1 MSTENLLG
9 ERVPLAQRDPTKI
22 SRRNRLL
29 ALLFGVAAVA
39 AVAVAVH
46 WFVSGRFVEET
57 DNAYVA
63 GNVVPIAAQV
73 AGTAREVLVG
83 NTQYVKAGQPLVRLD
98 DTEARIALGQAEA
111 QLIRAVRQA
120 RSANFSNAMY
130 RVAVNARAAELTL
143 AEQALKARSGAT
155 VEVVSGEEYARAR
168 ESVEVAQAN
177 LAAARS
183 QLASGLAASGSGH
196 IEDDPAVMQAIQQLK
211 LAYIRVART
220 TIVAPLEGAVAQ
232 RSVQIGQPVPV
243 GAQLMTVVPVK
254 QLWIEANFKEGQI
267 RNLRIGQPVSAVSD
281 LYGAGMVFHGRIGGL
296 SPGTGSAFSM
306 LPPQNAAGNWIKV
319 VQRVPVVVSLDP
331 AELAAHPLRVGLSM
345 TVSVDTHQRDGA
357 LNTAIDPAGA
367 GASPAPDEEMDRA
380 DALAKRLI
388 EENDG
393 FGPGEATSKS
403 DEGLSRPRGR
413 KMACRSKSIPCRQ

>member
-9 ERVPLAQRDPTKI
+9 ERVPVAQRDPGKI
-22 SRRNRLL
+22 SRRNRLF

-39 AVAVAVH
+39 AAAVGVN
-46 WFVSGRFVEET
+46 WFVSGRYIEET

-98 DTEARIALGQAEA
+98 DTEARIALGQAEGE
-111 QLIRAVRQA
+111 LIRAVRQA
-120 RSANFSNAMY
+120 RSAHFSNAMY
-130 RVAVNARAAELTL
+130 RAAVNARAAELEQ

-155 VEVVSGEEYARAR
+155 VQVVSGEEYARAR
-168 ESVEVAQAN
+168 ESVAVAQAN
-177 LAAARS
+177 LAAARN

-196 IEDDPAVMQAIQQLK
+196 IEEDPAVMQAVQQLK
-211 LAYIRVART
+211 LAYVRVART
-220 TIVAPLEGAVAQ
+220 TLVAPVEGAVAQ
-232 RSVQIGQPVPV
+232 RSVQIGQPVPA
-243 GAQLMTVVPVK
+243 GAQLMTVVPVR
-254 QLWIEANFKEGQI
+254 QLWIEANFKEGQV

-281 LYGAGMVFHGRIGGL
+281 LYGSGMVFHGRIGGL

-319 VQRVPVVVSLDP
+319 VQRVPVVVALDP

-357 LNTAIDPAGA
+357 LASAVDPAGSS
-367 GASPAPDEEMDRA
+367 ASPVADDETQRA
-380 DALAKRLI
+380 DALARKLI
-388 EENDG
+388 EENETVD
-393 FGPGEATSKS
+393 T
-403 DEGLSRPRGR
+403 
-413 KMACRSKSIPCRQ
+413 Q

>member
-9 ERVPLAQRDPTKI
+9 ERVPVAQRDPGKI
-22 SRRNRLL
+22 SRRNRLF

-39 AVAVAVH
+39 AAAVGVN
-46 WFVSGRFVEET
+46 WFVSGRYIEET

-98 DTEARIALGQAEA
+98 DTEARIALGQAEGE
-111 QLIRAVRQA
+111 LIRAVRQA
-120 RSANFSNAMY
+120 RSAHFSNAMY
-130 RVAVNARAAELTL
+130 RAAVNARAAELEQ

-155 VEVVSGEEYARAR
+155 VQVVSGEEYARAR
-168 ESVEVAQAN
+168 ESVAVAQAN
-177 LAAARS
+177 LAAARN

-196 IEDDPAVMQAIQQLK
+196 IEEDPAVMQAVQQLK
-211 LAYIRVART
+211 LAYVRVART
-220 TIVAPLEGAVAQ
+220 TLVAPVEGAVAQ
-232 RSVQIGQPVPV
+232 RSVQIGQPVPA
-243 GAQLMTVVPVK
+243 GAQLMTVVPVR
-254 QLWIEANFKEGQI
+254 QLWIEANFKEGQV

-281 LYGAGMVFHGRIGGL
+281 LYGSGMVFHGRIGGL

-319 VQRVPVVVSLDP
+319 VQRVPVVVALDP

-357 LNTAIDPAGA
+357 LTSAVDPAGSS
-367 GASPAPDEEMDRA
+367 ASPVADDETQRA
-380 DALAKRLI
+380 DALARKLI
-388 EENDG
+388 EENETVD
-393 FGPGEATSKS
+393 T
-403 DEGLSRPRGR
+403 
-413 KMACRSKSIPCRQ
+413 Q

>member
-9 ERVPLAQRDPTKI
+9 ERVPLALRDPRKI
-22 SRRNRLL
+22 SRRNRLF

-46 WFVSGRFVEET
+46 WFISGRYIEET
-57 DNAYVA
+57 DNAYVG

-98 DTEARIALGQAEA
+98 DSEARIALGQAEGE
-111 QLIRAVRQA
+111 LVRAVRQV
-120 RSANFSNAMY
+120 RSAHFSNAMY
-130 RVAVNARAAELTL
+130 QAAVTARAAELEQ
-143 AEQALKARSGAT
+143 ADQALKARTGAT
-155 VEVVSGEEYARAR
+155 VQVVSGEEYERAR
-168 ESVEVAQAN
+168 ESVAVAQAN

-211 LAYIRVART
+211 LAYVRLART

-232 RSVQIGQPVPV
+232 RSVQIGQPVPA
-243 GAQLMTVVPVK
+243 GAQLMMVVPVR
-254 QLWIEANFKEGQI
+254 QVWIEANFKEGQV

-281 LYGAGMVFHGRIGGL
+281 LYGSGMVFHGRIGGL

-331 AELAAHPLRVGLSM
+331 GELAAHPLRVGLSM
-345 TVSVDTHQRDGA
+345 SVSVDTHQRDGA
-357 LNTAIDPAGA
+357 LSTVIDPG
-367 GASPAPDEEMDRA
+367 GASVSPAHDEGMERA
-380 DALAKRLI
+380 DALARRLI

-393 FGPGEATSKS
+393 FG
-403 DEGLSRPRGR
+403 SR
-413 KMACRSKSIPCRQ
+413 

>member
-9 ERVPLAQRDPTKI
+9 DHAAVTKRDASKI
-22 SRRNRLL
+22 TRRNRML
-29 ALLFGVAAVA
+29 AVLFGVAA
-39 AVAVAVH
+39 AVAIAAAVH
-46 WFVSGRFVEET
+46 WLIFGRYAEET

-73 AGTAREVLVG
+73 AGTARAVLAG
-83 NTQYVKAGQPLVRLD
+83 NTQYVKAGQPLVQLD

-120 RSANFSNAMY
+120 RSARISNAMY
-130 RVAVNARAAELTL
+130 QAAVKARAAELAL
-143 AEQALKARSGAT
+143 AEQALKARSDAT

-196 IEDDPAVMQAIQQLK
+196 IENDPAVMQAIQQLK
-211 LAYIRVART
+211 LAYVRVART

-232 RSVQIGQPVPV
+232 RSVQIGQPVPA

-267 RNLRIGQPVSAVSD
+267 RNLRIGQPVSVVSD

-345 TVSVDTHQRDGA
+345 TVSVDTHQRDGT
-357 LNTAIDPAGA
+357 LNTAVDPAG
-367 GASPAPDEEMDRA
+367 GSASPAPDEDMQRA
-380 DALAKRLI
+380 ESLARRLI
-388 EENDG
+388 EEND
-393 FGPGEATSKS
+393 
-403 DEGLSRPRGR
+403 
-413 KMACRSKSIPCRQ
+413 

>member
-9 ERVPLAQRDPTKI
+9 DHVAVTKRDASKI
-22 SRRNRLL
+22 TRRNRML
-29 ALLFGVAAVA
+29 AALFGAAAAVA
-39 AVAVAVH
+39 IAVGVH
-46 WFVSGRFVEET
+46 WFISGRYAEET

-73 AGTAREVLVG
+73 AGTARAVLAG
-83 NTQYVKAGQPLVRLD
+83 NTQYVKVGQPLVQLD

-120 RSANFSNAMY
+120 RSARFSNAMY
-130 RVAVNARAAELTL
+130 QAAVNARAAELAL
-143 AEQALKARSGAT
+143 AEQALKARSDAT

-168 ESVEVAQAN
+168 ESVEVARAN

-183 QLASGLAASGSGH
+183 QLASGLAASGSAH

-211 LAYIRVART
+211 LAYVRVART

-232 RSVQIGQPVPV
+232 RSVQIGQPVAA

-345 TVSVDTHQRDGA
+345 TVSVDTHQRDGT
-357 LNTAIDPAGA
+357 LNTAVDPAG
-367 GASPAPDEEMDRA
+367 GSASPAPDEDMERA
-380 DALAKRLI
+380 EALARRLI
-388 EENDG
+388 EQND
-393 FGPGEATSKS
+393 
-403 DEGLSRPRGR
+403 
-413 KMACRSKSIPCRQ
+413 

>member
-9 ERVPLAQRDPTKI
+9 DHVAVTERDPSKI
-22 SRRNRLL
+22 TRRTRIL
-29 ALLFGVAAVA
+29 AVLFGIAA
-39 AVAVAVH
+39 AVAVAAGVH
-46 WFVSGRFVEET
+46 WFISGRYIEET

-63 GNVVPIAAQV
+63 GNVAPIAAQV
-73 AGTAREVLVG
+73 AGTARAVLAG
-83 NTQYVKAGQPLVRLD
+83 NTQYVKVGQPLVQLD

-120 RSANFSNAMY
+120 RSANFSNAAY
-130 RVAVNARAAELTL
+130 RAAVNARAAELAL
-143 AEQALKARSGAT
+143 AEQQLKARSGAT

-168 ESVEVAQAN
+168 ESLEVAQAN

-183 QLASGLAASGSGH
+183 QLASGLAGSGSGR

-211 LAYIRVART
+211 LAYVRVARM

-232 RSVQIGQPVPV
+232 RSVQIGQPVPA

-367 GASPAPDEEMDRA
+367 SAAPAPNKDMEHA
-380 DALAKRLI
+380 DSLARRLI
-388 EENDG
+388 EENDR
-393 FGPGEATSKS
+393 FGT
-403 DEGLSRPRGR
+403 DEGGLYR
-413 KMACRSKSIPCRQ
+413 

>member
-9 ERVPLAQRDPTKI
+9 DHAAVTKRDSSKI
-22 SRRNRLL
+22 TRRNRML
-29 ALLFGVAAVA
+29 AVLFGVAA
-39 AVAVAVH
+39 AVAIAAGVH
-46 WFVSGRFVEET
+46 WFISGRYVEET

-73 AGTAREVLVG
+73 AGTARAVLAG
-83 NTQYVKAGQPLVRLD
+83 NTQYVKVGQPLVQLD

-120 RSANFSNAMY
+120 RSARFSNAMY
-130 RVAVNARAAELTL
+130 QAAVNARAAELAL
-143 AEQALKARSGAT
+143 AQRALKARSDAT

-168 ESVEVAQAN
+168 ESVEVARAN

-211 LAYIRVART
+211 LAYVRVART

-232 RSVQIGQPVPV
+232 RSVQIGQPVPA

-281 LYGAGMVFHGRIGGL
+281 LYGAAMVFHGRIGGL

-345 TVSVDTHQRDGA
+345 TVSVDTHQRDGT
-357 LNTAIDPAGA
+357 LNTAVDPAGDS
-367 GASPAPDEEMDRA
+367 ASPAPDENMERA
-380 DALAKRLI
+380 ESLARRLI
-388 EENDG
+388 EEND
-393 FGPGEATSKS
+393 
-403 DEGLSRPRGR
+403 
-413 KMACRSKSIPCRQ
+413 

>member
-9 ERVPLAQRDPTKI
+9 ERVPVAQRDPGKI
-22 SRRNRLL
+22 SRRNRLF

-39 AVAVAVH
+39 AAAVGVN
-46 WFVSGRFVEET
+46 WLVSGRYIEET

-98 DTEARIALGQAEA
+98 DTEARIALGQAEGE
-111 QLIRAVRQA
+111 LIRAVRQA
-120 RSANFSNAMY
+120 RSAHFSNAMY
-130 RVAVNARAAELTL
+130 RAAVNARAAELEQ

-155 VEVVSGEEYARAR
+155 VQVVSGEEYARAR
-168 ESVEVAQAN
+168 ESVAVAQAN
-177 LAAARS
+177 LAAARN

-196 IEDDPAVMQAIQQLK
+196 IEDDPAVMQAVQQLK
-211 LAYIRVART
+211 LAYVRVART
-220 TIVAPLEGAVAQ
+220 TLVAPVEGAVAQ
-232 RSVQIGQPVPV
+232 RSVQIGQPVPA
-243 GAQLMTVVPVK
+243 GAQLMTVVPVR
-254 QLWIEANFKEGQI
+254 QLWIEANFKEGQV

-281 LYGAGMVFHGRIGGL
+281 LYGSGMVFHGRIGGL

-319 VQRVPVVVSLDP
+319 VQRVPVVVALDP

-357 LNTAIDPAGA
+357 LASAVDPAGSS
-367 GASPAPDEEMDRA
+367 ASPVADDETQRA
-380 DALAKRLI
+380 DALARKLI
-388 EENDG
+388 EENETVD
-393 FGPGEATSKS
+393 T
-403 DEGLSRPRGR
+403 
-413 KMACRSKSIPCRQ
+413 Q

>member
-9 ERVPLAQRDPTKI
+9 DRVPVTERDPTKI
-22 SRRNRLL
+22 TRRNRML
-29 ALLFGVAAVA
+29 ALLLGVAAV
-39 AVAVAVH
+39 VAVAAGMH
-46 WFVSGRFVEET
+46 WFISGRYIEDT

-73 AGTAREVLVG
+73 AGTAREVLAG
-83 NTQYVKAGQPLVRLD
+83 DTQYVKAGQPLVRLD
-98 DTEARIALGQAEA
+98 DTEARIALGQAEG

-120 RSANFSNAMY
+120 RSANFSNAVY
-130 RVAVNARAAELTL
+130 RAAVNARAAELVL

-168 ESVEVAQAN
+168 ESVTVARAN
-177 LAAARS
+177 LASARS
-183 QLASGLAASGSGH
+183 QLASGLAASGSGR
-196 IEDDPAVMQAIQQLK
+196 IEDDSAVIQAVQQLK
-211 LAYIRVART
+211 LAYVRAART
-220 TIVAPLEGAVAQ
+220 TIVAPVEGAVAQ

-243 GAQLMTVVPVK
+243 GAQLMSVVPVK

-281 LYGAGMVFHGRIGGL
+281 LYGTSVVFHGRIGGL

-331 AELAAHPLRVGLSM
+331 AELVAHPLRVGLSM
-345 TVSVDTHQRDGA
+345 TVSVDAHQRDGA

-367 GASPAPDEEMDRA
+367 TASPAPDDETERA
-380 DALAKRLI
+380 DALARKLI
-388 EENDG
+388 EENDSVG
-393 FGPGEATSKS
+393 SGATGH
-403 DEGLSRPRGR
+403 D
-413 KMACRSKSIPCRQ
+413 

>member
-9 ERVPLAQRDPTKI
+9 DHAAVTERDPSKI
-22 SRRNRLL
+22 TRRNRML
-29 ALLFGVAAVA
+29 AVLFGIAA
-39 AVAVAVH
+39 AVAVAAGVH
-46 WFVSGRFVEET
+46 WFISGRYADET

-73 AGTAREVLVG
+73 AGTASAVLAG
-83 NTQYVKAGQPLVRLD
+83 NTQYVKVGQPLVQLD

-130 RVAVNARAAELTL
+130 RAAVNARAAELTL

-183 QLASGLAASGSGH
+183 QLASGLAASGSGP
-196 IEDDPAVMQAIQQLK
+196 IEDDPAVMLAIQQLK

-281 LYGAGMVFHGRIGGL
+281 LYGAGMVFHGRIAGL

-345 TVSVDTHQRDGA
+345 TVSVDTHQLDGT

-367 GASPAPDEEMDRA
+367 SASPARDEDMEHA
-380 DALAKRLI
+380 DSLARRLI
-388 EENDG
+388 KENDKIG
-393 FGPGEATSKS
+393 TGVG
-403 DEGLSRPRGR
+403 GLYR
-413 KMACRSKSIPCRQ
+413 

>member
-9 ERVPLAQRDPTKI
+9 ERVPVAQRDPGKI
-22 SRRNRLL
+22 SRRNRLF

-39 AVAVAVH
+39 AAAVGVN
-46 WFVSGRFVEET
+46 WFVSGRYIEET

-98 DTEARIALGQAEA
+98 DTEARIALGQAEGE
-111 QLIRAVRQA
+111 LIRAVRQA
-120 RSANFSNAMY
+120 RSAHFSNAMY
-130 RVAVNARAAELTL
+130 RAAVNARAAELEQ

-155 VEVVSGEEYARAR
+155 VQVVSGEEYARAR
-168 ESVEVAQAN
+168 ESVAVAQAN
-177 LAAARS
+177 LAAARN

-196 IEDDPAVMQAIQQLK
+196 IEEDPAVMQAVQQLK
-211 LAYIRVART
+211 LAYVRVART
-220 TIVAPLEGAVAQ
+220 TLVAPVEGAVAQ
-232 RSVQIGQPVPV
+232 RSVQIGQPVPA
-243 GAQLMTVVPVK
+243 GAQLMTVVPVR
-254 QLWIEANFKEGQI
+254 QLWIEANFKEGQV

-281 LYGAGMVFHGRIGGL
+281 LYGSGMVFHGRIGGL

-319 VQRVPVVVSLDP
+319 VQRVPVVVALAP

-357 LNTAIDPAGA
+357 LTSAVDPAGSS
-367 GASPAPDEEMDRA
+367 ASPVADDETQRA
-380 DALAKRLI
+380 DALARKLI
-388 EENDG
+388 EENETVD
-393 FGPGEATSKS
+393 T
-403 DEGLSRPRGR
+403 
-413 KMACRSKSIPCRQ
+413 Q

>member
-9 ERVPLAQRDPTKI
+9 DHAAVTERDPSKI
-22 SRRNRLL
+22 TRRNRML
-29 ALLFGVAAVA
+29 AVLFGIAA
-39 AVAVAVH
+39 AVAVAAGVH
-46 WFVSGRFVEET
+46 WFISGRYAEET

-73 AGTAREVLVG
+73 AGTARAVLAG
-83 NTQYVKAGQPLVRLD
+83 NTQYVKVGQPLVQLD

-111 QLIRAVRQA
+111 QLIHAVRQA

-130 RVAVNARAAELTL
+130 RAAVNARAAELAL

-345 TVSVDTHQRDGA
+345 TVSVDTHRLDGT
-357 LNTAIDPAGA
+357 LNTATDPAGA
-367 GASPAPDEEMDRA
+367 SASPAPDDDMEHAES
-380 DALAKRLI
+380 LARRLI
-388 EENDG
+388 EENDRFSAG
-393 FGPGEATSKS
+393 VGS
-403 DEGLSRPRGR
+403 LYR
-413 KMACRSKSIPCRQ
+413 

>member
-9 ERVPLAQRDPTKI
+9 DHAPVRERDPSKI
-22 SRRNRLL
+22 SRRNRML
-29 ALLFGVAAVA
+29 ALLFGVAA
-39 AVAVAVH
+39 AVAVAAGLH
-46 WFVSGRFVEET
+46 WFISGCYIEET

-63 GNVVPIAAQV
+63 GNVVPIASQV
-73 AGTAREVLVG
+73 AGTAREVLGG

-98 DTEARIALGQAEA
+98 NAEARIALGQAEG

-120 RSANFSNAMY
+120 RSANFSNEMY
-130 RVAVNARAAELTL
+130 RAAVNARAAELAL
-143 AEQALKARSGAT
+143 DEEALKARSGAP

-211 LAYIRVART
+211 LAYVRLART
-220 TIVAPLEGAVAQ
+220 TIVAPVEGVVAQ
-232 RSVQIGQPVPV
+232 RSVQIGQPVQA

-281 LYGAGMVFHGRIGGL
+281 LYGSGMVFHGRIGGL

-319 VQRVPVVVSLDP
+319 VQRVPVLVSLDP
-331 AELAAHPLRVGLSM
+331 GELAAHPLRVGLSM
-345 TVSVDTHQRDGA
+345 SVSVDTHQRDGA
-357 LNTAIDPAGA
+357 LNTAIDSA
-367 GASPAPDEEMDRA
+367 GASASPVSDEEMERA
-380 DALAKRLI
+380 AALARRLI

-393 FGPGEATSKS
+393 FGPGKAASK
-403 DEGLSRPRGR
+403 RRGPIV
-413 KMACRSKSIPCRQ
+413 AP